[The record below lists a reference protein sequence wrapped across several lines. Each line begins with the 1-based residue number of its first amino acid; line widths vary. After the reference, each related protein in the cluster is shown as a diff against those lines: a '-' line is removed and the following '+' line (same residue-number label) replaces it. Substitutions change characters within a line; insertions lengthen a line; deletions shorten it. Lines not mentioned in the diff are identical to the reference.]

1 MRIDVTDEDGI
12 HIAALSG
19 VLDEN
24 GREAFEEQL
33 HPLITA
39 RGNRVILDLSGVPRI
54 TSSGLG
60 LLVTLVARANTKAA
74 NVALAAANSFVESVI
89 GVTRLDQFFA
99 MSPTVERAVQ
109 SMTTIAIP
117 SE

>member
-1 MRIDVTDEDGI
+1 
-12 HIAALSG
+12 LNG

-24 GREAFEEQL
+24 AREDFEEQL
-33 HPLITA
+33 HPLITE
-39 RGNRVILDLSGVPRI
+39 RGNRVILDLSGIPRI

-74 NVALAAANSFVESVI
+74 NVVLAAANSFVESVI

-99 MSPTVERAVQ
+99 MAPTVESAVQ
-109 SMTTIAIP
+109 SMTAVATP